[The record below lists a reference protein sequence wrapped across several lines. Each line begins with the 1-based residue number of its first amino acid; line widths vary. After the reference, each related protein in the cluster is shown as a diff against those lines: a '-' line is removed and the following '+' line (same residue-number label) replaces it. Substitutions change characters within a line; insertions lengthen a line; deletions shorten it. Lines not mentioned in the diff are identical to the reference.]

1 MRVVASKTTTPSL
14 DARIDIAADVRLAEL
29 DAAGTEGKFFSAALV
44 WSVWA

>member
-1 MRVVASKTTTPSL
+1 MRVVASKTTTSSL
-14 DARIDIAADVRLAEL
+14 DARIDIDDVRLAEL